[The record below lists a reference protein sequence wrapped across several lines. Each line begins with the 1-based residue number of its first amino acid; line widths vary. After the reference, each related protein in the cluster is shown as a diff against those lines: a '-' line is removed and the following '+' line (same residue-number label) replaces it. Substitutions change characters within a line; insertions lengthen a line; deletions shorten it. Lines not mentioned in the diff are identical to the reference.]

1 MNRFLIT
8 TAVGLFLGATPALAQ
23 DQAPQDENMSPPAIQ
38 SPASPS
44 EAPSVIDKSMSP
56 STENSQPPSED
67 APSPQSSEAAP
78 QSPSTEAPSPQS
90 SEAAPQ
96 SIAPPD
102 QSAVNE
108 APSATGADRFLSA
121 QQSSDYLASTLIGE
135 TVVNAKNETIGD
147 INDLVTDKDGN
158 VIAVLVRAGSFLG
171 IGGKDIGVPFK
182 DLNIARDANNDLTVL
197 LNVDQDAIA
206 AAPDYQRLDE
216 QQMVESSNKTDR
228 EESPRTY

>member
-1 MNRFLIT
+1 MNRFLIS

-38 SPASPS
+38 SPST

-56 STENSQPPSED
+56 STENSQPPSEE

-96 SIAPPD
+96 SIAPPRD

-108 APSATGADRFLSA
+108 APSAPGSDRFLKA
-121 QQSSDYLASTLIGE
+121 QQSNDYLASTLIGE
-135 TVVNAKNETIGD
+135 TVVNAKNETIGE
-147 INDLVTDKDGN
+147 INDLVADKDGN
-158 VIAVLVRAGSFLG
+158 VVAVLVRAGSFLG

-182 DLNIARDANNDLTVL
+182 DLNIARDANNDVTVL
-197 LNVDQDAIA
+197 LNLDQDTIA
-206 AAPDYQRLDE
+206 AAPDYKRLDE

-228 EESPRTY
+228 ESPRTY